1 MGGFWGLWFSLGFF
15 SNSGIDLIYFFFLL
29 NQHKSTFQDMLNV
42 FFFQGENSGLVKK
55 ALHSL
60 QTQSDIQ
67 NVFSS
72 AKHQKERSV
81 SLGLGPDLTILR

>member
-1 MGGFWGLWFSLGFF
+1 
-15 SNSGIDLIYFFFLL
+15 
-29 NQHKSTFQDMLNV
+29 MLNV

-72 AKHQKERSV
+72 AKNQKERSV